1 MNQTLRWGTWV
12 AGFALAAM
20 LTGCSDDDDGG
31 LPVAESHYVRVK
43 QHNGKMAVVHLHR
56 SKDDKVIVTSY
67 PYGRTTASLAD
78 GEFRRMSLSEF
89 NQSMADRSNRSINA
103 RPLAATAAASTPTSL
118 QLGYSPSVG
127 PLPGE
132 CYNFTVEPLSNPVLQ
147 TNLTISNTASS
158 FAAQTNVNASISG
171 AVGAFKASDTF
182 SYSDN
187 YQNSTNSGTVY
198 FNAYA
203 VYQLSSAYDSL
214 TSVGAQMQGAGQIPQ
229 LCGVQYMAVVPAGA
243 LVTLRLSWNSSFS
256 QIATTMSDKLTGSYG
271 LDQLSVAVKSAKSIS
286 NSTLGLDYLIQIEGG
301 GSALTAPI
309 MNAAQT
315 ADTQYLTDCEN
326 STSSDATACDSL
338 ATAIN
343 SAVGPNI
350 SSFQSSAEADNPDYS
365 TFAIFANGV
374 SGTSLSTQSVLVP
387 GITDSDVLAP
397 YQSALNGYLTL
408 LNQVATL
415 GLRAQYLSQ
424 AVGSGSQYNWTATGV
439 DLQNILSTLGDT
451 YGQDVGSAQDLGTMI
466 YKLNNCLYHST
477 STNVATL
484 CAPITNNTSAT
495 AYDWYGANGGN
506 PNWLAQQNAIA
517 LQYVGSAQPQV
528 VANFGSQK
536 PLAYIRPTF
545 DVVYIDNVG
554 NLPGASNIANQAA
567 LVAFA
572 DAPYPFYF
580 GGFQGFDS
588 NPAGILIPYKP
599 QTDLGTFEQVAPN
612 SWIYYSYYVTE
623 QNGPGGWVAA
633 GSPLSWIQVCGP
645 TFTTPCELSFT
656 GKTFTAQDQQKDL
669 VDMTRISEFF
679 ETD

>member
-1 MNQTLRWGTWV
+1 MNQTLRWGTWAV
-12 AGFALAAM
+12 SFALAVM
-20 LTGCSDDDDGG
+20 LTGCSNDDDGG
-31 LPVAESHYVRVK
+31 LPIAESHYVRVK

-67 PYGRTTASLAD
+67 PYGRATASLAE
-78 GEFRRMSLSEF
+78 GEFKRMSLSEF
-89 NQSMADRSNRSINA
+89 NQSMADRSSRSINA

-132 CYNFTVEPLSNPVLQ
+132 CYNFTVEPLNNPVLQ
-147 TNLTISNTASS
+147 TSLTISNTASS
-158 FAAQTNVNASISG
+158 FAEQTNVSTSISG
-171 AVGAFKASDTF
+171 AFGAFKASDNF

-187 YQNSTNSGTVY
+187 YLSSTNSGAVY

-203 VYQLSSAYDSL
+203 VYQLSSAFDSL
-214 TSVGAQMQGAGQIPQ
+214 TQFGTQMQGAGQIPQ
-229 LCGVQYMAVVPAGA
+229 LCGVQYMAVVPAGVF
-243 LVTLRLSWNSSFS
+243 VTLRFSWQSSSS
-256 QIATTMSDKLTGSYG
+256 QTASTMSNQLNGSYG
-271 LDQLSVAVKSAKSIS
+271 LDQVSVAVKSAKSIS
-286 NSTLGLDYLIQIEGG
+286 NSTLGLYSSIEINGG
-301 GSALTAPI
+301 GSALTTPI
-309 MNAAQT
+309 MNAATT
-315 ADTQYLTDCEN
+315 ADKYLTDCEN
-326 STSSDATACDSL
+326 STSSDTTACDNF
-338 ATAIN
+338 ANTIIG
-343 SAVGPNI
+343 AVGPNI
-350 SSFQSSAEADNPDYS
+350 SSFQQSAEADNPDFS
-365 TFAIFANGV
+365 TFSIFANGI
-374 SGTSLSTQSVLVP
+374 SGVSLSTQLVSVP
-387 GITDSDVLAP
+387 EITDSDALLP
-397 YQSALNGYLTL
+397 YQSALKSYLKF

-424 AVGSGSQYNWTATGV
+424 AVGSQYDWTATGV
-439 DLQNILSTLGDT
+439 NLQNTLDTLGDT
-451 YGQDVGSAQDLGTMI
+451 YSQDRGTMI
-466 YKLNNCLYHST
+466 DNLNDCLLNST
-477 STNVATL
+477 STSVATL
-484 CAPITNNTSAT
+484 CAPVTNNTSAT

-554 NLPGASNIANQAA
+554 NLPGASNIVNQAA

-572 DAPYPFYF
+572 DVSYPFYF

-599 QTDLGTFEQVAPN
+599 QTDLGAFEQVAPN